1 MGNGTDAAFR
11 ERKTDMC
18 IDREKLTEIL
28 RETRKLVLNEKE
40 ASQVTEKGRADYVTQ
55 VDFHVQEFVRGRLEE
70 AWPDIQFM
78 GEEKDNSSLD
88 FGGSVWILDP
98 VDGTTNLIHGF
109 MHSAVSLGL
118 CERGEVV
125 CGAIY
130 QPYTDEMF
138 YATKGEGA
146 WLNGKRIHV
155 SDAPSMED
163 SLIAIG
169 TTPYERE
176 YADQNFALFKKIFL
190 DCQDIRRIGSA
201 AIELAYVACGR
212 LDAFFEQNLKPWDFA
227 AGTILIEEAGGTV
240 TDFEGKRPVPWKNG
254 SIIGSNGKIGAI
266 LVEKY
271 MGGIH

>member
-1 MGNGTDAAFR
+1 MR
-11 ERKTDMC
+11 IDM
-18 IDREKLTEIL
+18 EKLTGIL
-28 RETRKLVLNEKE
+28 RETRKLMLDEKE
-40 ASQVTEKGRADYVTQ
+40 ASQVTEKGRADYVTR
-55 VDFHVQEFVRGRLEE
+55 VDFHVQEFVRDRLEE

-88 FGGSVWILDP
+88 YGGSLWILDP

-118 CERGEVV
+118 CEHGEVV
-125 CGAIY
+125 CGAVY
-130 QPYTDEMF
+130 QPYADEMF
-138 YATKGEGA
+138 YAAKGEGA
-146 WLNGKRIHV
+146 YLNGEQIRV
-155 SDAPSMED
+155 SGAVSMKD

-227 AGTILIEEAGGTV
+227 AGTILIEEAGGRV
-240 TDFEGKRPVPWKNG
+240 TDFRGKRPVPWENG
-254 SIIGSNGKIGAI
+254 SIIGSNGKIGTI

-271 MGGIH
+271 MEGIR